1 MTRKFIVKPRFF
13 YGSYGV
19 DYHIEE
25 MENAD
30 EINTLIIETLRGF
43 FHTLPLTSFKRLAE
57 TNFYTIDT
65 LEEEL
70 SADDIY
76 SVFHEIFEVFSEEVL
91 IKTYDNSDEEKITT
105 LTFDGFTKFTE
116 GITSPD
122 GYEMDNI
129 LQLTEYHLMSAEFR
143 DHLTDIG
150 ENLSNLNTA
159 DDNLNDILAQSTFFI
174 GANFSNSSLTN
185 ASFLNAKLV
194 CANFS
199 KTTMLN
205 ADLRN
210 TDLKNAIFTYAS
222 LINANFKNA
231 NLYQANFRGA
241 DLTNADFR
249 NATLVNAN
257 LTGCKLDG
265 AKFGGSDWEDAIYD
279 DDAMS
284 LGDFEHYV
292 DIVEEEEEEEEDDD
306 DAAAAVD
313 IPIPALLQK
322 QMKAP
327 EEYDKEHP
335 LKEAVLEP
343 ETETN
348 KIDAS
353 DPKMMMTLRDGKT
366 MKRRRLLLSK
376 PEYKMKPAVYADVD
390 PSLIQMSDEDTG
402 TMLTE
407 DLSTEQVPLE
417 EYFAINPN
425 GFLFRVVQRNTFTDM
440 LLPETIYLPSTSAYL
455 ETSKEL
461 ILYACKKPGTM
472 NPAKIKLTHPLIDVG
487 KVLGLAA
494 SRIYVDYTEFKE
506 TVLYDKRKFKGY
518 ISYNHPVTSK
528 KYKSLASYN
537 AIYNPQGDEEIY
549 VSNLHCNK
557 GADMNG
563 IYWSI
568 KRIGDN
574 LQTESGGGRRK
585 NIRKRKT
592 RKLYLKKTKGKNKKQ
607 IKKSKK
613 AVKKNRKTKRKL

>member
-70 SADDIY
+70 NADDIY

-91 IKTYDNSDEEKITT
+91 ITTYDNSDEEKITT
-105 LTFDGFTKFTE
+105 LSFDCFSKFTE

-129 LQLTEYHLMSAEFR
+129 LQLTEYHLMSREFR
-143 DHLTDIG
+143 DHLIDIG

-159 DDNLNDILAQSTFFI
+159 DDNLNDILVQSTFFI

-199 KTTMLN
+199 NTTMLN

-210 TDLKNAIFTYAS
+210 TDLKNANFTDAS

-257 LTGCKLDG
+257 LLGCKLDG

-306 DAAAAVD
+306 DAAAAAVD

-327 EEYDKEHP
+327 EEYDKAHP
-335 LKEAVLEP
+335 LKEAVWEP

-348 KIDAS
+348 KIDPS

-390 PSLIQMSDEDTG
+390 PSLIQMSDEDMG

-407 DLSTEQVPLE
+407 DLSSEQVPLE

-506 TVLYDKRKFKGY
+506 TVLDDKRKFKGY
-518 ISYNHPVTSK
+518 ILYNNPVTSK

-574 LQTESGGGRRK
+574 LQTGGGRK
-585 NIRKRKT
+585 KRKT
-592 RKLYLKKTKGKNKKQ
+592 RKLKLKNIKKTKGKNKKP

-613 AVKKNRKTKRKL
+613 AVKKNRKTKRKF